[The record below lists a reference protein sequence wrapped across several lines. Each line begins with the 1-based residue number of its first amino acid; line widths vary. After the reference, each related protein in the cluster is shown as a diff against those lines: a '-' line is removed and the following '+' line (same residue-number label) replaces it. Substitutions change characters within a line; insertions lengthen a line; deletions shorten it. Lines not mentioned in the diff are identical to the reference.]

1 MRRVRTNLA
10 LSPSPRSTGER
21 ELRCRAIFAMVVCTV
36 LLGCRKEDMADQPRY
51 EPLTPSKFFA
61 DGQSS
66 RPLVQGTVP
75 RGGKPVT
82 DSVFAVTAGGPEAP
96 NFLFQ
101 ITSQDLETG
110 HKQFEVFCS
119 PCHGRLGDG
128 NGMIVQRGFPK
139 PPSYYLDRLRNAL
152 PGHFYNVIT
161 HGYGAM
167 YSYNERIAE
176 SDRWRIVAYIRALQ
190 LSDPNNHGP
199 TTQPR

>member
-1 MRRVRTNLA
+1 MTRTISCRSCHAEPYSAKQLASAVKPDPSRSTAQDDRLRLMIAGA
-10 LSPSPRSTGER
+10 LS
-21 ELRCRAIFAMVVCTV
+21 M
-36 LLGCRKEDMADQPRY
+36 LLLAVSCRKEDMADQPRY
-51 EPLTPSKFFA
+51 DPLTQSKFFA

-128 NGMIVQRGFPK
+128 
-139 PPSYYLDRLRNAL
+139 
-152 PGHFYNVIT
+152 
-161 HGYGAM
+161 
-167 YSYNERIAE
+167 
-176 SDRWRIVAYIRALQ
+176 
-190 LSDPNNHGP
+190 
-199 TTQPR
+199 